1 MTRLNVQVRFTSKTI
16 LNGCDRLDMMQ
27 FVTKTRQDK
36 DVTDCI
42 GMVYAE
48 TKTKLL
54 GPTEPSMVCYEK

>member
-1 MTRLNVQVRFTSKTI
+1 
-16 LNGCDRLDMMQ
+16 MQ

-48 TKTKLL
+48 TKTELL
-54 GPTEPSMVCYEK
+54 GPIEQGMVCYEK

>member
-1 MTRLNVQVRFTSKTI
+1 MTRLIVQVRFTSKTI
-16 LNGCDRLDMMQ
+16 LNCCDRLDRMQ